1 MDRIATLTEQ
11 IQDWYHH
18 SPKAQRAY
26 ARVADDMATVSA
38 WLGPKAHEL
47 WDRVAPLID
56 PPSKPNSAN
65 GNGAPDADGGLRS

>member
-11 IQDWYHH
+11 IQDWYKH

-26 ARVADDMATVSA
+26 TRVSDDVATVSA
-38 WLGPKAHEL
+38 WLGPKAHDL

-56 PPSKPNSAN
+56 PPSEPNSAN
-65 GNGAPDADGGLRS
+65 GNGASNADGGPRS